1 MPEPLA
7 GTRGWQHAPLFT
19 YWSTHLRLS
28 LAQSYTHARLSSLA
42 LKRLLLLALEVVGKN
57 EGHLDTL
64 RDAGMRVRV
73 RRGRGRIRVVRVVVV
88 REGVRRM
95 GARGPAV
102 TVRVRSEAAVLAE
115 AELAQ
120 QDP

>member
-1 MPEPLA
+1 MLEPEV
-7 GTRGWQHAPLFT
+7 GSTHYRCGT

-42 LKRLLLLALEVVGKN
+42 LKRLLLLALEVIGKN

-73 RRGRGRIRVVRVVVV
+73 RRGWGRIRVVVV

-95 GARGPAV
+95 GARVPAV